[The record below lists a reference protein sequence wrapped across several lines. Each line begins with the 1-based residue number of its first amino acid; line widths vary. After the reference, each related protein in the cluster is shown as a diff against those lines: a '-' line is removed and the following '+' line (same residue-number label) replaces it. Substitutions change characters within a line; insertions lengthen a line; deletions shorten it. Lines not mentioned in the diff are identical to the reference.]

1 MSKINNMLVAFVAIF
16 VATAATAQTNAVK
29 GVVTDTA
36 DAPIYNSNV
45 VLMQN
50 GNIVCGSI
58 TKADGSFKL
67 EVSKGRYG
75 MVVSCVGYKSWTA
88 DVTVNAD
95 TALGKIVL
103 FDGVDID
110 EVEVRVRK
118 KAALPIAGGLVYTVS
133 QRDVQ
138 GSTNS
143 YHLLSKIPD
152 LQVDRHNHSVS
163 VVGASSTLIMVNG
176 VRRESI
182 VIQSIR
188 PSEIAK
194 VEVITNPSAKYLS
207 EDITSVVNIITHEK
221 VRGFSG
227 EISQMV
233 TVPKI
238 KTDGW
243 TDLTLAGNTDK
254 ASLYAVGFFNY
265 GHENRIK
272 RHEIV
277 HSFVGDNK
285 FTFESQSDTCAEKE
299 FPNFEVNAGA
309 DYKLSPLASIVF
321 DAYYNYYA
329 SNSSRTTHRRMLLN
343 DTAYMRSD
351 RIDYDEKIKERQQ
364 KYAAYFQRMHADS
377 SGQLDLELSFADYLY
392 SDNATNDIS
401 STNGSNIHNALNLMS
416 SQRALHCQ
424 IEYGHDVLGG
434 YLAAGYRFRY
444 QRVAQDVVDF
454 DGVDSENAVYS
465 EFKHYPYLN
474 YSGSIGRQFTYK
486 LGLGSEYTSFKFT
499 PLGQSSTANR
509 YTKLLPTT
517 SVQYAFKNVGTL
529 SAHYGVWLQRVEIQ
543 QLNPA
548 IVSLDSI
555 SFRQGNPNLE
565 PYLYHRSGLRYT
577 LNHGDFYFYSQ
588 LLYNW
593 AKNSIVSMVD
603 VQPNGISKF
612 TYVPAAFYSV
622 FSPSIY
628 TKWTINDML
637 ELSGS
642 VGYRIYSYTDK
653 TNKID
658 ARLGS
663 FFWDA
668 GLSCYIGDFI
678 IEASLLHTG
687 KYLRGDYVGVSP
699 FDSRVQVDW
708 QFAKGWN
715 VGVELRY
722 LTPWEISGSTNRV
735 DYQSYSSIARG
746 DRYLRPSF
754 IISYTFERGNSREQ
768 TNKRIKSSIENEKLS
783 L

>member
-1 MSKINNMLVAFVAIF
+1 MAVFAIF
-16 VATAATAQTNAVK
+16 VSTAATAQTHAVR

-36 DAPIYNSNV
+36 DAPIFNANV
-45 VLMQN
+45 VLLQN
-50 GNIVCGSI
+50 DDIVCGSI
-58 TKADGSFKL
+58 TKADGSFML

-75 MVVSCVGYKSWTA
+75 MVVSSVGYKNWTA
-88 DVTVNAD
+88 DVEVSAD
-95 TALGKIVL
+95 TALGKIIL

-110 EVEVRVRK
+110 EVEVRARK
-118 KAALPIAGGLVYTVS
+118 KAALPIAGGLVYAVS
-133 QRDVQ
+133 QRDAQ
-138 GSTNS
+138 ASINS

-152 LQVDRHNHSVS
+152 LLVDRHNHSVS
-163 VVGASSTLIMVNG
+163 VVGSSSTLIMVNG

-182 VIQSIR
+182 VVQSIR

-221 VRGFSG
+221 VRGLSG
-227 EISQMV
+227 EITQML
-233 TVPKI
+233 TVPNI
-238 KTDGW
+238 KTKGW
-243 TDLTLAGNTDK
+243 SDLTLAGNTDR
-254 ASLYAVGFFNY
+254 ASVYVVGFFDY
-265 GHENRIK
+265 GQENRIK
-272 RHEIV
+272 RSEIT
-277 HSFVGDNK
+277 HSFVGDDK
-285 FTFESQSDTCAEKE
+285 FTYDSRSDTCAEKE
-299 FPNFEVNAGA
+299 FPSVEVNAGA
-309 DYKLSPLASIVF
+309 DFKLSPLASIVL

-329 SNSSRTTHRRMLLN
+329 STASRTTYRQMLLN
-343 DTAYMRSD
+343 DAFMRSD
-351 RIDYDEKIKERQQ
+351 RIDYGEKIKERQQ

-377 SGQLDLELSFADYLY
+377 SGQFDLELSFADYLY

-401 STNGSNIHNALNLMS
+401 SSHGSNSHNTLNLLS

-424 IEYGHDVLGG
+424 AEYGHDVLGG
-434 YLAAGYRFRY
+434 YLSAGYRFRY

-454 DGVDSENAVYS
+454 DGVETENAVYS

-474 YSGSIGRQFTYK
+474 YSGSIGQQFTYK
-486 LGLGSEYTSFKFT
+486 LGLGSEFTSFQFT
-499 PLGQSSTANR
+499 PLGQNGTANR
-509 YTKLLPTT
+509 YVKILPTA
-517 SVQYAFKNVGTL
+517 SAQYAFKSVGAL
-529 SAHYGVWLQRVEIQ
+529 SANYGVSLQRVEIQ

-555 SFRQGNPNLE
+555 AYRQGNPNLE
-565 PYLYHRSGLRYT
+565 PYLYHRARLRYT
-577 LNHGDFYFYSQ
+577 LSRGGFYFYSQ

-593 AKNSIVSMVD
+593 AKNSIVSLVD
-603 VQPNGISKF
+603 VQPNGVSKF
-612 TYVPAAFYSV
+612 TFVPAAFYSL

-628 TKWTINDML
+628 TKWAINDVW

-642 VGYRIYSYTDK
+642 VGYRFYSYTDN

-663 FFWDA
+663 FNWDA
-668 GLSCYIGDFI
+668 GISCYIGDFI

-687 KYLRGDYVGVSP
+687 KYLKGDYKGVSP

-715 VGVELRY
+715 AGVELRY
-722 LTPWEISGSTNRV
+722 LTPWEISGSTNRF
-735 DYQSYSSIARG
+735 DYQSYTSTSRG

-754 IISYTFERGNSREQ
+754 VITYSFERGNSREQ
-768 TNKRIKSSIENEKLS
+768 TNKRIKSSIDNEKLS